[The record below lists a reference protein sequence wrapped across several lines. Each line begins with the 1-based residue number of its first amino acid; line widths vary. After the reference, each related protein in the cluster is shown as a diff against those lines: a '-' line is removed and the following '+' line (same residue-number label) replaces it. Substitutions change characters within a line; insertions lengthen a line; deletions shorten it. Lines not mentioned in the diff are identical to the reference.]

1 MLPSFLKQAI
11 LVGSLLACFNAPL
24 LSQTAP
30 ANTAA
35 IESAKAAALSRQTVL
50 RDAFIAAA
58 GASNLPCP
66 IPPPTI
72 VITDIPSFGNY
83 NPETNTLQT
92 SIWEILQDREK
103 AIFFRI
109 AGPNSEESAA
119 RREFETGAHH
129 WVFIHE
135 MGHWWQA
142 CRKVNDDRKPY
153 AFEYEADRIDAA
165 YWRLTDPAIDEHMRA
180 TFQGL
185 VDHAPNPLPPGQN
198 EASYFND
205 NYQKLGPTPAYI
217 WFQSRMCVKA
227 FAENPAP
234 TFVQTLRETGHP

>member
-83 NPETNTLQT
+83 NPKTPRVAKFSKCDNLIIILIIVKIRNECINRNRNNKSQRWVVGLNESVPDPFIKK
-92 SIWEILQDREK
+92 SIFPKER
-103 AIFFRI
+103 
-109 AGPNSEESAA
+109 SS
-119 RREFETGAHH
+119 T
-129 WVFIHE
+129 
-135 MGHWWQA
+135 
-142 CRKVNDDRKPY
+142 
-153 AFEYEADRIDAA
+153 
-165 YWRLTDPAIDEHMRA
+165 
-180 TFQGL
+180 
-185 VDHAPNPLPPGQN
+185 
-198 EASYFND
+198 
-205 NYQKLGPTPAYI
+205 
-217 WFQSRMCVKA
+217 
-227 FAENPAP
+227 
-234 TFVQTLRETGHP
+234 